1 MLYKQTHFLLQ
12 LTTCMQEAIVTSNE
26 LLHVAGTGT
35 ACRASLAVY
44 RTGNGWIAYFPSH
57 SNALSAEVRTWGG
70 AVPLMKEIAASF
82 PQLEAHAAFH
92 ACPDDVVSVP
102 AKSTT
107 CAIAGAVA
115 GGGARTATAA
125 APVDTWPLPPG
136 RMAEAD
142 QARGPPPKRL
152 RIDVGW
158 SLWSADAEG
167 SDLQCQVRRL
177 PQSFCSYI
185 YFFVPV
191 DWYSCLIRLLH
202 HTQGHPACSAAR
214 RNMLP
219 SNHPSAR
226 VETSSCSPE
235 YPLAV
240 PACLWVSPTQDQPFP
255 THFPSRLANVF
266 AICEATLCTDVTHI
280 MCNMMCC
287 CHGVQPAGLPLQST

>member
-1 MLYKQTHFLLQ
+1 MQLLEVQLRVEGFSCSTSKLTYFLQQ

-57 SNALSAEVRTWGG
+57 SNAPSAEVRTWGG

-92 ACPDDVVSVP
+92 ACPDDVVSVL

-142 QARGPPPKRL
+142 QACGPPPKRL

-167 SDLQCQVRRL
+167 SDLQCQVRCL

-185 YFFVPV
+185 YFLCWWTGIHASFGCSIIREGTRHVVPPGEI
-191 DWYSCLIRLLH
+191 CCRLT
-202 HTQGHPACSAAR
+202 TQVQGFKQ
-214 RNMLP
+214 
-219 SNHPSAR
+219 
-226 VETSSCSPE
+226 V
-235 YPLAV
+235 AV
-240 PACLWVSPTQDQPFP
+240 ALS
-255 THFPSRLANVF
+255 TH
-266 AICEATLCTDVTHI
+266 
-280 MCNMMCC
+280 
-287 CHGVQPAGLPLQST
+287 